1 MAVTRGGS
9 LRDMFELVCSAILKR
24 IDDDESELR
33 KISPYSLL
41 NLFIYCRS
49 LYVVDSFVPIGELR
63 KKGAE
68 LFSKASSYIVRRVL
82 EESEKHVGGVGG
94 DFIEDIMSYSV
105 FGFSPLNDS
114 LARSGLKLIIRRY
127 RAVQRVIYGASSGI
141 GKNLFGVGLEIDPLY
156 GIPVIRGSGVKGAV
170 RSCAEIEL
178 ENYKKVYAS
187 RREVA
192 GMKNPEELG
201 RLISTLFG
209 CSSEDRRRYESCR
222 YGLKESVGAAIFLDA
237 YPIYNANDQYIVVP
251 EVITPHY
258 MREGREIL
266 DEASAKPVPIVHISI
281 SFGTV
286 FVFPIVIDL
295 LRLRAAK
302 IASEDTA
309 ERLLD
314 RWLKCALEEIG
325 IGQRTSVGYGVFKM
339 HEERR

>member
-1 MAVTRGGS
+1 VGL
-9 LRDMFELVCSAILKR
+9 LRDLFELVCVNVLGKIYS
-24 IDDDESELR
+24 DERELGNV
-33 KISPYSLL
+33 SPYSLL
-41 NLFIYCRS
+41 NLLVYCKS
-49 LYVVDSFVPIGELR
+49 LYAIDSFISRGELKR
-63 KKGAE
+63 EGAE
-68 LFSKASSYIVRRVL
+68 LFSKASSYVSKRYAM
-82 EESEKHVGGVGG
+82 GVGK
-94 DFIEDIMSYSV
+94 DLIESIVSLSIN
-105 FGFSPLNDS
+105 GFSALKNS
-114 LARSGLKLIIRRY
+114 FAKSSLKLIIRRY
-127 RAVQRVIYGASSGI
+127 RAVHRVIYGASSGI
-141 GKNLFGVGLEIDPLY
+141 GKILFEIGLEIDPLY

-192 GMKNPEELG
+192 GMKSPEELG

-222 YGLKESVGAAIFLDA
+222 HGLKESVGAAIFLDA

>member
-1 MAVTRGGS
+1 VGL
-9 LRDMFELVCSAILKR
+9 LRDLFELVCVNVLGKIYS
-24 IDDDESELR
+24 DERELGNV
-33 KISPYSLL
+33 SPYSLL
-41 NLFIYCRS
+41 NLLVYCKS
-49 LYVVDSFVPIGELR
+49 LYAIDSFIFRGELKR
-63 KKGAE
+63 EGAE
-68 LFSKASSYIVRRVL
+68 LFSKASSYVSKRYAM
-82 EESEKHVGGVGG
+82 GVGK
-94 DFIEDIMSYSV
+94 DLIESIVSLSIH
-105 FGFSPLNDS
+105 GFSALKNS
-114 LARSGLKLIIRRY
+114 FAKSSLKLIIRRY
-127 RAVQRVIYGASSGI
+127 RAVHRVIYGASSGI
-141 GKNLFGVGLEIDPLY
+141 GKNLFEIGLEIDPLY

-192 GMKNPEELG
+192 GMKSPEELG

-251 EVITPHY
+251 DVITPHY

-266 DEASAKPVPIVHISI
+266 DEASANPVPIVHISI